1 MYFVFPWPGHPDRE
15 NGGQTMSTRPQII
28 AHRGASRAETENTLA
43 AFRRAGLMGADAVEL
58 DVRRDVTSLTV
69 RNQRSFPYQLDG
81 DYLGETQKLEFEHVP
96 GCLRLVR
103 TATKG

>member
-1 MYFVFPWPGHPDRE
+1 MKASHILRSLGSALRGGGVPPAPW
-15 NGGQTMSTRPQII
+15 
-28 AHRGASRAETENTLA
+28 
-43 AFRRAGLMGADAVEL
+43 L